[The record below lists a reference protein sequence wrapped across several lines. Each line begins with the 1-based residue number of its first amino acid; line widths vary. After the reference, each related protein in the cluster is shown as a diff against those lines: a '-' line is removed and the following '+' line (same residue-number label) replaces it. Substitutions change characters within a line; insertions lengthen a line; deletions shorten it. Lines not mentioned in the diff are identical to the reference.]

1 VSTPFA
7 ATEPAA
13 SPALDPAPVL
23 AHVVRSGTVE
33 SVHHGTAV
41 VTAAD
46 GSIAHAWGDPTGLV
60 FPRSANKPL
69 QALAMVELGL
79 DLPGPQL
86 ALACASH
93 SGEQLH
99 LDTALKILHSAG
111 LSESDLCNTPDYPYD
126 EATKIGWLHDRK
138 PMTSLA
144 QNCSGKHAAMVV
156 TSAAHGWSLPDYLD
170 ADHPLQRAIIATIE
184 RLAGPVGALAV
195 DGCGAPLHGIPLAG
209 LARAFGALASADPTS
224 APGRVATAM
233 RDHPDY
239 VGGSGRQVTRLMRA
253 LPGAM
258 AKDGAEAVYAVGLAD
273 GRGIALKIADGAWRA
288 AGVVLGAVLRAEGI
302 GDETAWELLA
312 DAPVLG
318 HGRPV
323 GSVVAVGI

>member
-1 VSTPFA
+1 M
-7 ATEPAA
+7 
-13 SPALDPAPVL
+13 
-23 AHVVRSGTVE
+23 RNGTVE

-46 GSIAHAWGDPTGLV
+46 GSISRAWGDPVGLV

-79 DLPGPQL
+79 DLPAHQL

-93 SGEQLH
+93 SGEQVH
-99 LDTALKILHSAG
+99 LDTALEILHGAG
-111 LSESDLCNTPDYPYD
+111 LGEGDLGNTPDYPYD
-126 EATKIGWLHDRK
+126 EATKIAWLHDRK
-138 PMTSLA
+138 PMTALA

-156 TSAAHGWSLPDYLD
+156 TSAARGWSLPDYLD
-170 ADHPLQRAIIATIE
+170 ADHPLQQAITATIE
-184 RLAGPVGALAV
+184 RLAGPVGAIAV

-209 LARAFGALASADPTS
+209 LARAFGALASADPTT

-233 RDHPDY
+233 RTHPDY
-239 VGGSGRQVTRLMRA
+239 VGGHGRQVTRLMRA

-273 GRGIALKIADGAWRA
+273 GRGVALKIADGSWRA

-302 GDETAWELLA
+302 GTPDVWDLLA
-312 DAPVLG
+312 EAAVLG

-323 GSVVAVGI
+323 GSVMAVGI